1 MQIDLRQD
9 GGRLLRYLIVGGAN
23 FVLSW
28 LLLWGF
34 TALLHWPYLVSTA
47 AAFVVALL
55 FGHRRNRLFTFRATD
70 QSYLPQLKRYAVTML
85 AALGLSVSLMWVL
98 VDLGGIH
105 YLLANFFV
113 AVITALLSFW
123 INSRWVFGSPPP
135 RTR

>member
-1 MQIDLRQD
+1 MRIDLRQD

-34 TALLHWPYLVSTA
+34 TELLHWPYLLSTV
-47 AAFVVALL
+47 AAFVLALL
-55 FGHRRNRLFTFRATD
+55 FGHRRNRFFTFRATD

-85 AALGLSVSLMWVL
+85 AALGLSVLLMWVL
-98 VDLGGIH
+98 VDFGGIH

-113 AVITALLSFW
+113 AVIVALLSFW